1 MKWCGAVC
9 PEISDETAAATN
21 CFWPNICVIRNFD
34 VCVADITTTH
44 RGGKLKATITGT
56 GHYACDASCKSV
68 AVADMVTTIAT
79 LNTNAADIDGAYLW
93 KTGADGM
100 PEPDFANRANDKEV
114 SSPSAGEEPETPGE
128 VHYPL
133 ASQKLLAFPTAEGF
147 GKFASGGRGGKAVN
161 ESNLKFVR
169 ATVSSQLAEWHLG
182 GNHMDGSD
190 AVTADNS
197 LGFATDGNAALA
209 PLSKDF
215 LVPEVFFPIYHFDIN
230 AYTLKDKMQSAE
242 EAYNDVLEK
251 VGCINRDAIEKRI
264 VEECRTGSASHNGD
278 WKDGYADSG
287 IIDDPAD
294 LADEMAYDAN
304 GFLYCKAAAPS
315 ETRAIEFDSDNDGIA
330 DEWERAHG
338 LTVGVQDNNAVNSDG
353 YTALEVYANSIM
365 GEDMD
370 TSFSTTG
377 INSCPAA
384 PVKAADACYNLSGRR
399 VGDNYKGIVVKSGK
413 KVVLENN
420 THHLFGLIKK
430 KNRGATAWHLCFQ

>member
-1 MKWCGAVC
+1 VYK
-9 PEISDETAAATN
+9 
-21 CFWPNICVIRNFD
+21 RQ
-34 VCVADITTTH
+34 
-44 RGGKLKATITGT
+44 
-56 GHYACDASCKSV
+56 
-68 AVADMVTTIAT
+68 
-79 LNTNAADIDGAYLW
+79 DIDGAYLW